1 VITNPSG
8 VLTPAQLAVA
18 DEILSAEEQ
27 SRRHLAIYLSGSHAY
42 GFPSPDSD
50 LDLKAVH
57 TEPTRNLLGLSPRPH
72 SAARL
77 EVVRGVEVDYTS
89 NEIGTVL
96 AGILGGNGNYVER
109 FLGDLI
115 LYATPAAEELRPIV
129 SRALSR
135 RVHRHYRGFAMQ
147 QRVALEAAPTAKK
160 ILYVLR
166 TALTGTN
173 LLSRGELVTDVTRL
187 LDEHGYGEARE
198 LIEIKRAGERTP
210 LEPAM
215 AEAWRTRLDALFE
228 RLDAA
233 RDRSSLPEE
242 PANSAEVE
250 AWLVDWR
257 LRQL

>member
-96 AGILGGNGNYVER
+96 AGILGGNGNYV
-109 FLGDLI
+109 
-115 LYATPAAEELRPIV
+115 
-129 SRALSR
+129 
-135 RVHRHYRGFAMQ
+135 
-147 QRVALEAAPTAKK
+147 
-160 ILYVLR
+160 
-166 TALTGTN
+166 
-173 LLSRGELVTDVTRL
+173 
-187 LDEHGYGEARE
+187 
-198 LIEIKRAGERTP
+198 
-210 LEPAM
+210 
-215 AEAWRTRLDALFE
+215 
-228 RLDAA
+228 
-233 RDRSSLPEE
+233 
-242 PANSAEVE
+242 
-250 AWLVDWR
+250 
-257 LRQL
+257 